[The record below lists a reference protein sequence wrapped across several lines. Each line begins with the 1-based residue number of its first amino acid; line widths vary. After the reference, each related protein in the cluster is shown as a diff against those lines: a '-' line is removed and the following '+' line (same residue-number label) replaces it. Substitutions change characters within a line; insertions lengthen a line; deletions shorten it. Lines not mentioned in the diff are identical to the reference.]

1 MKNVDKKLFSVYKHT
16 NLINGK
22 VYIGIT
28 SKIPKRRWQ
37 NGTGYRTQQLFWRAI
52 EKYGWDNFHS
62 EVLFS
67 NLSKEDACNKEI
79 ELISLYKSNNNNFG
93 YNVSNGGESTRLGS
107 KHSKESILKMSI
119 AHKNMSDE
127 TKRKI
132 SMARKGVGHT
142 EETKLKIGKNS
153 WTKKNKGNII
163 FSEEHKQK
171 LRISKKSYR
180 KKVIC
185 IETGEIFNSICE
197 CAKKIK
203 PT

>member
-52 EKYGWDNFHS
+52 KKYGWDNFHS

-107 KHSKESILKMSI
+107 KHSNENGTNKIRNKEMKIDLKDCTI
-119 AHKNMSDE
+119 YFKDGTTPTPNE
-127 TKRKI
+127 L
-132 SMARKGVGHT
+132 
-142 EETKLKIGKNS
+142 ELKIGS
-153 WTKKNKGNII
+153 GNLT
-163 FSEEHKQK
+163 FTEHNI
-171 LRISKKSYR
+171 LVS
-180 KKVIC
+180 
-185 IETGEIFNSICE
+185 
-197 CAKKIK
+197 
-203 PT
+203 